1 MTSIVGAI
9 LTTMEN
15 GGRNG
20 IMRWWYPLLTSAP
33 GSVWG
38 WM

>member
-20 IMRWWYPLLTSAP
+20 IMRIQ
-33 GSVWG
+33 
-38 WM
+38 